1 MAKKMK
7 RYAGDDSSVVM
18 SEDEAD
24 TKQTAVE
31 DLVDK
36 YSDMGPKS
44 HAVPETKQAAPA
56 KKKPKPKFQND
67 ESWREPVHTD
77 AEAGMSRGSRS
88 RFKIDEEARGASR
101 MAAYKP
107 RYTPSP
113 NAPKFTQG
121 KTYASGGSAS
131 SRADGIA
138 QKGKTRGTI
147 VMCGGGMYKK

>member
-56 KKKPKPKFQND
+56 KKKPKPKLKFQND
-67 ESWREPVHTD
+67 ESWREPVHID
-77 AEAGMSRGSRS
+77 AEAGMSRGSRQ
-88 RFKIDEEARGASR
+88 RFKGDRKS
-101 MAAYKP
+101 
-107 RYTPSP
+107 THL
-113 NAPKFTQG
+113 N
-121 KTYASGGSAS
+121 S
-131 SRADGIA
+131 SH
-138 QKGKTRGTI
+138 T
-147 VMCGGGMYKK
+147 